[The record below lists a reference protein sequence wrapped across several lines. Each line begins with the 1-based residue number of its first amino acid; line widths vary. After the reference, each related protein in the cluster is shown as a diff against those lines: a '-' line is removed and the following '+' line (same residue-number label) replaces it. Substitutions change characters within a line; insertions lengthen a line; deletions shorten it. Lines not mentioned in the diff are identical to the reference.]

1 MFTDSFHRSLTNT
14 TVWRTLLNLCLFTLV
29 LNCLV
34 PTCANGAPRRYTA
47 EEDSSTALREMRD
60 SIDTIR
66 HEVDNHETEIRMFDE
81 RVNNQEA
88 TISSLRQQLQDANQ
102 ANKELLKGS
111 SNSLEIKITSLEATN
126 KSLMSDMAQ
135 FKTHANESADVLEQY
150 KKKITELE
158 KMLRELEIILAKQ
171 NQNITNI
178 QSAMASMMDALQV
191 KEVPASKAI
200 AQADGS
206 KIYKI
211 KPGDSLEKIA
221 RANSTTVKAIK
232 DANNLTTD
240 RIVVGQTLQ
249 LP

>member
-1 MFTDSFHRSLTNT
+1 MQATTPLRFLQDTTLWHRLISLCFSLIAFNF
-14 TVWRTLLNLCLFTLV
+14 LIPAL
-29 LNCLV
+29 
-34 PTCANGAPRRYTA
+34 AEGAPRRYTA

-60 SIDTIR
+60 SIDTMR

-88 TISSLRQQLQDANQ
+88 TIASLRQQLQDANQ
-102 ANKELLKGS
+102 ANKELLKGN
-111 SNSLEIKITSLEATN
+111 SNSLEMKIAALETTN

-135 FKTHANESADVLEQY
+135 FKTHANESADALEQY
-150 KKKITELE
+150 KKKIGELE
-158 KMLRELEIILAKQ
+158 KMLAELEKLLGKQ
-171 NQNITNI
+171 NQNIENI

-191 KEVPASKAI
+191 KDVPTKAI

-206 KIYKI
+206 KNYRI

-232 DANNLTTD
+232 ELNNLTND